1 MKSTFE
7 KRKFKSDVLRLDV
20 AEHLAKLA
28 TLPASIRVVY
38 DTLCEKNG
46 ASFYYS
52 LHMEGCLN
60 SVTLRLSDHANGLG
74 YGIHKGPLGSI
85 SINAGLHLSD
95 DVINEI
101 LYAFGLVTRSLEVI
115 EWEDTTI
122 ETMTVKPG
130 QEVVSQRVTKNGNTL
145 YSIKFKRPKKSQ
157 HIYKTV

>member
-28 TLPASIRVVY
+28 TLPASIKVVSQ
-38 DTLCEKNG
+38 TLCEKNG
-46 ASFYYS
+46 ASYYYT
-52 LHMEGCLN
+52 LRMEGSL
-60 SVTLRLSDHANGLG
+60 SYVTLRLSDHPNGAG
-74 YGIHKGPLGSI
+74 YGIHRGPLGSI
-85 SINAGLHLSD
+85 NVNEGLFMND
-95 DVINEI
+95 DTINEV